1 MSNPKSVTIQLKH
14 LHPTLQDAV
23 LAAESRSGEA
33 VRLLNELVQMRM
45 DRASTDALAEE
56 TAEQGVADQVRA
68 LKLDLAGAQTQ
79 LNVAEGTIGGLRAA
93 VAKRDRQ
100 IEALTQSLHTR
111 KEEFAL
117 KVKKRDEDR
126 VETRAALDHAIELI
140 VYFKGKAEDY

>member
-1 MSNPKSVTIQLKH
+1 MSSPKSVTIQLKH
-14 LHPTLQDAV
+14 LHPSLQDAI
-23 LAAESRSGEA
+23 LAAKSRSAET
-33 VRLLNELVQMRM
+33 VRLLNELIQLRL

-56 TAEQGVADQVRA
+56 TADQGVADEVRA
-68 LKLDLAGAQTQ
+68 LRLDLAGAQTQ

-100 IEALTQSLHTR
+100 IEALTKSLHAR
-111 KEEFAL
+111 KEELAL